1 MSTPTSLLRTHG
13 WRLALLASGLLMA
26 AGGRMHPDAEAT
38 DSLSQ
43 ELATMTADES
53 WVPGHT
59 LIMVS
64 VLLLVAG
71 LWAARSGRVWP
82 GAHRAVTAAAIAF
95 TAYAV
100 ETVFHLAAVADQP
113 ALAGGEIPPLTM
125 AHLALSIVL
134 YPVSGTALVLL
145 GVYLISTERG
155 VRRVVPVL
163 AVLAGVLHA
172 VSVPVTLVLPDAE
185 ATPLFAGAG
194 MGLAVWSVL
203 TALVGASGRRRVV
216 ADDEERSLA
225 RVG

>member
-1 MSTPTSLLRTHG
+1 MSTPTSFLRTHG
-13 WRLALLASGLLMA
+13 WRIALVASGVLMA

-38 DSLSQ
+38 DALSP
-43 ELATMTADES
+43 ELASMTADER
-53 WVPGHT
+53 WVRGHT
-59 LIMVS
+59 LIVVS
-64 VLLLVAG
+64 TLLLVVA

-82 GAHRAVTAAAIAF
+82 GAHRAVTVAAIAF

-113 ALAGGEIPPLTM
+113 ALAGEEIPPLTM

-145 GVYLISTERG
+145 GLFLISTERG

-163 AVLAGVLHA
+163 AVVAGVLHA
-172 VSVPVTLVLPDAE
+172 VSVPITMVLPDLE
-185 ATPLFAGAG
+185 ASPLFAGAG

-203 TALVGASGRRRVV
+203 TALVGASARRGAV
-216 ADDEERSLA
+216 AEEPSL
-225 RVG
+225 VGVR